1 MNFVN
6 PGATIMG
13 MDLMPKEVYEALRD
27 LDMEGQ
33 DADLSPAMIQI
44 LEDAGYVEV
53 IDGIPTVTEAGMVSL
68 RTHERNM
75 PTFFVKPP
83 SD

>member
-1 MNFVN
+1 
-6 PGATIMG
+6 MG

-44 LEDAGYVEV
+44 LQDGGYVEI
-53 IDGIPTVTEAGMVSL
+53 IDGIPTVTEAGLVAL